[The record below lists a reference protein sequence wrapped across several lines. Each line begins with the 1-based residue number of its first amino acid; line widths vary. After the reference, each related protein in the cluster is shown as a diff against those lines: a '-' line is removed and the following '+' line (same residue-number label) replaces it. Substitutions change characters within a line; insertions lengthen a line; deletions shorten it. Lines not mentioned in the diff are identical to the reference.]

1 MFGIASIFASFSAD
15 LQTLI
20 IWKFLTGLGLGGAL
34 PNAITLTS
42 EYAPTSRRSNLVTMM
57 FCGFTIGSALGGI
70 FQLSYFLILVGTVFC
85 LLGSVTFSDCAFL
98 IFLLPESIRFL
109 VLKRRALRKLKG
121 LFTVSHRI

>member
-70 FQLSYFLILVGTVFC
+70 FSAQ
-85 LLGSVTFSDCAFL
+85 
-98 IFLLPESIRFL
+98 LLPHIGWHGILLIGECYL
-109 VLKRRALRKLKG
+109 
-121 LFTVSHRI
+121 